1 LSASGSNGTAN
12 PPASRLRFEA
22 HDLREPVQLN
32 ALGITFITLRRR
44 SPALQAEVATLPR
57 SAWQTVQLKV
67 PHRKYQTPRVVDQ
80 RVTLTGYT
88 GTLRQLLIRDLGHEE
103 PTVLLT
109 NDLTS
114 SLKALITR
122 YAQRMLIENGLA
134 DSVDFFH
141 LDALSSAVAL
151 NVDFDV
157 LLTIIGSGIY
167 RLFAK
172 SLRSYERVRA
182 RQLFRRFLDTMAR
195 VTISDAEITVRL
207 PRRSHNPILLDAGL
221 IGPAVA
227 IPWWQGRALRIEIV

>member
-1 LSASGSNGTAN
+1 MPAPQVPD
-12 PPASRLRFEA
+12 PPGR
-22 HDLREPVQLN
+22 
-32 ALGITFITLRRR
+32 G
-44 SPALQAEVATLPR
+44 PARQPDGLYRDAAATLDP
-57 SAWQTVQLKV
+57 
-67 PHRKYQTPRVVDQ
+67 
-80 RVTLTGYT
+80 
-88 GTLRQLLIRDLGHEE
+88 DLGHDE
-103 PTVLLT
+103 PTILLT

-114 SLKALITR
+114 TLRRSITR

-172 SLRSYERVRA
+172 PLRGYERARA
-182 RQLFRRFLDTMAR
+182 RQLFRRFLDTTAR
-195 VTISDAEITVRL
+195 VTISEAEVTVRS

-227 IPWWQGRALRIEIV
+227 IPWWQGRRLAHRDRLIARLAPLKPPALSDILV